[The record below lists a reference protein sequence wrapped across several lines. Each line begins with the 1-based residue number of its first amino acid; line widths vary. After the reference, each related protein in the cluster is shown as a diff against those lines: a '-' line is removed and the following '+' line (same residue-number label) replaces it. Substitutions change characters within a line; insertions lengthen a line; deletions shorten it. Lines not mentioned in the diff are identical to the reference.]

1 MSHRLTEGLLR
12 RAAQW
17 KAFHEWEQ
25 SRRDDLLTFGERV
38 AWYAA
43 AFDFVKNSLRLT
55 STFDKREK
63 ANLVRHVH
71 ARLKFLKRNDSD
83 A

>member
-1 MSHRLTEGLLR
+1 M
-12 RAAQW
+12 
-17 KAFHEWEQ
+17 
-25 SRRDDLLTFGERV
+25 

-43 AFDFVKNSLRLT
+43 AFDFVKNSLRMT

>member
-1 MSHRLTEGLLR
+1 MAHGLTEDLLR

-17 KAFHEWEQ
+17 KAFHEWE
-25 SRRDDLLTFGERV
+25 RNRHDDLLTLPERV
-38 AWYAA
+38 AWYVA
-43 AFDFVKNSLRLT
+43 AFDFVKNSLATPIT
-55 STFDKREK
+55 SDKREK

-71 ARLKFLKRNDSD
+71 ARLKFLKRNDRN